1 VLGSYLVDLLEGN
14 QASEF
19 DFLRIGDRVTASD

>member
-1 VLGSYLVDLLEGN
+1 LGSYLVDLLEGN

-19 DFLRIGDRVTASD
+19 DFLKIGDRAKPSN

>member
-14 QASEF
+14 QTSEF
-19 DFLRIGDRVTASD
+19 DFLKIGGRASKGG